1 MSFKTIATLFLSLAL
16 IVATAP
22 LAGAAKGEGGPIAK
36 IIKHAT
42 ELSLTSD
49 QVSKLEALQKEGKSG
64 KGKEAHKE
72 LKEKVKAILTA
83 DQLAK
88 IKKYLEE
95 NKKAK

>member
-1 MSFKTIATLFLSLAL
+1 MSYKTITTLVLSLAL
-16 IVATAP
+16 IFAAAP

-42 ELSLTSD
+42 ELSLTTD
-49 QVSKLEALQKEGKSG
+49 QISKLEALQKEAKSS

-88 IKKYLEE
+88 IKKYMEE